1 MPASL
6 PDPDL
11 FDRLR
16 AGWKQQTNTPAV
28 ELEELRAAAESELQQ
43 QHRRHLRST
52 VLMSLSFIAAMAV
65 TTWVFF
71 RYDDH
76 GPLFYGSIIAVNLL
90 MIMAG
95 TLMWLGVQDERL
107 RSDLDNLAYI
117 EANLRRLR
125 IRRFTI
131 RYAIPVYLVLLLTAL
146 FCYYAD
152 LFSEASLQLNHAVY
166 GGTHAYV
173 LGVFVL
179 SRKKSRK
186 KLELIKKLTGEL
198 ELLRDGLRQE

>member
-28 ELEELRAAAESELQQ
+28 DLEELRAAAESELQQ

-52 VLMSLSFIAAMAV
+52 VLMSLSFIVAMAV

-152 LFSEASLQLNHAVY
+152 LFSEASLQLNLAVY
-166 GGTHAYV
+166 GGTLAYV

-179 SRKKSRK
+179 TRKKSRK